1 MGWGGR
7 DNIEKNNKDE
17 HIRYGMCYAKKGGN
31 EIERDWVTIS
41 DWVVRESTT

>member
-1 MGWGGR
+1 M
-7 DNIEKNNKDE
+7 NISDMACAMQK
-17 HIRYGMCYAKKGGN
+17 RGGN